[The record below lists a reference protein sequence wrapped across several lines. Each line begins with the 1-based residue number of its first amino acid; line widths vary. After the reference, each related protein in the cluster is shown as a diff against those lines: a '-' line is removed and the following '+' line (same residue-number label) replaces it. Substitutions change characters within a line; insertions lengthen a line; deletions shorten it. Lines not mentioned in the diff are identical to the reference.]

1 MTQEQ
6 LTRERYDVLERR
18 MDGIER
24 RMDAQDRK
32 IREVVEYVR
41 SIDKRVAYLEGL
53 HEADT
58 ILRRTAQE

>member
-1 MTQEQ
+1 
-6 LTRERYDVLERR
+6 

-53 HEADT
+53 READT

>member
-1 MTQEQ
+1 
-6 LTRERYDVLERR
+6 

-58 ILRRTAQE
+58 ILRRPAQE